1 MKYNEKTQNQNP
13 HVTLLRHKRKNEKRE
28 QLRLRRVVRSAA
40 ELYQAGRRSESW
52 KLRSRPKS
60 VPSVETRF
68 AEELLRTEPEA
79 GAILNPAPPPRHDPS
94 GNTDSSL
101 ARAAGNG

>member
-1 MKYNEKTQNQNP
+1 MKIGNS
-13 HVTLLRHKRKNEKRE
+13 
-28 QLRLRRVVRSAA
+28 LRLTREARSAA
-40 ELYQAGRRSESW
+40 ESYQAGRRRESW
-52 KLRSRPKS
+52 KLRNRTKS
-60 VPSVETRF
+60 VPLAETRF

-101 ARAAGNG
+101 ARAVGNGAAGKAEDSDLRVRG